1 VKSDKN
7 HWWSCKHL
15 YIYPITPHFKHGMT
29 RGFFILFISLLAM
42 GGSLRADVT
51 NAALAKAVV
60 LENNVAYLRVGQ
72 VADGLAA
79 EIQSAQT
86 ALAATNKI
94 IGTVLDLR
102 FADGEDFTAVNGATN
117 WFAAKKLP
125 LAILVNGETRGAA
138 AAWAT
143 TLRTARAGL
152 ILGNSPELKPD
163 IAVAV
168 KAADEKKFLENPY
181 TTSAENETNAGADTN
196 SNLATF
202 IDHTSE
208 ADLVREKIKD
218 GDEDEDS
225 VPTRPTEPQKPFI
238 QDPVLARA
246 VDLIKALAVVH
257 QPRA

>member
-1 VKSDKN
+1 
-7 HWWSCKHL
+7 
-15 YIYPITPHFKHGMT
+15 MT
-29 RGFFILFISLLAM
+29 RRSLSLFAGLLAM
-42 GGSLRADVT
+42 GGSLRADTT
-51 NAALAKAVV
+51 NAALARAMV

-72 VADGLAA
+72 MGDGLAG

-86 ALAATNKI
+86 TLAATNKI

-102 FADGEDFTAVNGATN
+102 FADGADFTAVNGATN

-143 TLRTARAGL
+143 ALRTARAGL
-152 ILGNSPELKPD
+152 ILGNSPAMKPD

-181 TTSAENETNAGADTN
+181 TASAENETNASGATN
-196 SNLATF
+196 SILATF

-225 VPTRPTEPQKPFI
+225 VPSRPTEPQK
-238 QDPVLARA
+238 
-246 VDLIKALAVVH
+246 
-257 QPRA
+257 